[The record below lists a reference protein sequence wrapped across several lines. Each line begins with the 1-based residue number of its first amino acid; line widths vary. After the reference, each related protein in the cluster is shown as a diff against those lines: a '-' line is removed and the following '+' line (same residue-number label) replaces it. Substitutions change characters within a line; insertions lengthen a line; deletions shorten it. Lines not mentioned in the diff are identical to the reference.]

1 MSVLSADYSCSVL
14 VVEDNAGDQLL
25 IADYLEEMIRGVEI
39 RLADSFKDSR
49 KILEEQD
56 PDAFDVILLDLSLP
70 DHSGEELIRDMVL
83 LSHGVPIVVLTGNT
97 DIQFSLR
104 SLSLGISDYL
114 LKDEISPNSLFKSVL
129 YAIERK
135 RYGTLLK
142 DFENNMNR
150 AVIQAQET
158 ERYEIGTE
166 LHDNVGQILVTSQL
180 HLGLLE
186 DVIPENLHG
195 PYDKSIELI
204 GQALREIRGLSHR
217 LAPPLFADST
227 ISETFGILLRT
238 FNVDQRYAIALEIPD
253 SLPLLT
259 EAAHLNLYRILQEQ
273 LRNIARHSQATEI
286 RVNLELTSGG
296 LNFRISDNGIGFDME
311 SAAYGIGFANIRRRV
326 ELFSGTFALQAAPG
340 KGCALDILLP
350 LAEITGA

>member
-1 MSVLSADYSCSVL
+1 MLSADYSCSVL

-25 IADYLEEMIRGVEI
+25 IADYLEEMLSDVRIRF
-39 RLADSFKDSR
+39 ADSFKAG
-49 KILEEQD
+49 KQLLEDAE

-70 DHSGEELIRDMVL
+70 DHSGEELIRDVL
-83 LSHGVPIVVLTGNT
+83 HLSHGIPIVVLTGNT
-97 DIQFSLR
+97 DIRFSLR

-142 DFENNMNR
+142 DFENKMNL

-186 DVIPENLHG
+186 EVIPENLQA
-195 PYDKSIELI
+195 PYGKSIELI

-217 LAPPLFADST
+217 LAPALFADST

-238 FNVDQRYAIALEIPD
+238 FNVDRRFELVVSIPD
-253 SLPLLT
+253 SLPQLT

-273 LRNIARHSQATEI
+273 LRNIARHSLATQI
-286 RVNLELTSGG
+286 TVSLETIPAG
-296 LNFRISDNGIGFDME
+296 LSFRIRDNGVGFDTQHAE
-311 SAAYGIGFANIRRRV
+311 YGIGFANIRRRV
-326 ELFSGTFALQAAPG
+326 ELFSGTFALQSAPG
-340 KGCALDILLP
+340 EGCTLEISLP
-350 LAEITGA
+350 LAEIVS

>member
-1 MSVLSADYSCSVL
+1 MLPTDYSCSVL

-25 IADYLEEMIRGVEI
+25 IADYLEEMVSDARM
-39 RLADSFKDSR
+39 RFADSFKGSK
-49 KILEEQD
+49 KILEDAE

-70 DHSGEELIRDMVL
+70 DHSGEELIRDML
-83 LSHGVPIVVLTGNT
+83 HLSHGIPIVVLTGNT
-97 DIQFSLR
+97 DIRFSLR

-142 DFENNMNR
+142 DFENKMNR

-186 DVIPENLHG
+186 DIVPENLQG
-195 PYDKSIELI
+195 PYGKSIDLI

-217 LAPPLFADST
+217 LAPALFADST

-238 FNVDQRYAIALEIPD
+238 FNVDQRYVLSLEIPD
-253 SLPLLT
+253 PLPLLT

-273 LRNIARHSQATEI
+273 LRNISRHSQATQI
-286 RVNLELTSGG
+286 NVSLVLIPAG
-296 LNFRISDNGIGFDME
+296 LSFRISDNGVGFDTE
-311 SAAYGIGFANIRRRV
+311 SAEYGIGFANIRRRV
-326 ELFSGTFALQAAPG
+326 ELFSGTFAVQSAPG
-340 KGCALDILLP
+340 EGCLLDISLP
-350 LAEITGA
+350 LPEIVAS